1 MDSGKVV
8 AIASL
13 QQAVRLPGKRWGGTL
28 RLRSKEALI
37 QSTRIDP
44 KKFFVKSRL
53 EKRRN
58 ILCISSFSSRRI
70 GKKDPMSRRLIQSFL
85 NS

>member
-13 QQAVRLPGKRWGGTL
+13 QQAVRLPGKRWGGGTL

-44 KKFFVKSRL
+44 EKFFVKSRL

-58 ILCISSFSSRRI
+58 ILCISRRI

>member
-1 MDSGKVV
+1 MDSGKEV

-13 QQAVRLPGKRWGGTL
+13 QQAVRLPGKKMGGTL
-28 RLRSKEALI
+28 RLKSKEALI

-44 KKFFVKSRL
+44 EKFFVKSRL

-58 ILCISSFSSRRI
+58 ILCISRRI